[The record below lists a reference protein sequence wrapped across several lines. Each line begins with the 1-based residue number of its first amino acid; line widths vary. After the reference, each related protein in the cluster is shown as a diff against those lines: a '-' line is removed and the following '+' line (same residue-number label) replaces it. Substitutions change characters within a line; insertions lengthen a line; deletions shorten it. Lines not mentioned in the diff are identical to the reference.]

1 MSQLWL
7 PHELAHSYVQFCV
20 AAEARWDCRLRLAVL
35 RGQVGNVEWW
45 VQSLAR
51 AVGLD
56 GVDGTCG
63 SRYEGQ
69 RRGGDAEEGV
79 WERVGGLSS
88 QDEEVYPGYILIK
101 KLT

>member
-20 AAEARWDCRLRLAVL
+20 AAEARWDCQLRLAVL

-51 AVGLD
+51 AVGLN
-56 GVDGTCG
+56 GVGGTCG

-69 RRGGDAEEGV
+69 RRGGDAEGV
-79 WERVGGLSS
+79 WERVEGLSS